1 MNQLFRRHF
10 SGPGGISQLFAIAF
24 PMVVS
29 SACETVMM
37 FTDRLFLS
45 HLSPTHMSAAMSGG
59 MTGFMFTT
67 FFMGLTGY
75 TTPLVAQYLGA
86 GKKKNC
92 AVTVSQSLIISVLC
106 FPLMILC
113 IPLGHLLFNIFDKG
127 SEQLTLAIQYYD
139 ILMYGIVVV
148 ILKNSF
154 SAFFSGIGKTRIV
167 MIASLASVLIN
178 TVVNYIL
185 IFGAL
190 GFPALG
196 IKGAAIGTLFS
207 GFCGLIILAI
217 SYYWYHKGHP
227 EFEAASSL
235 RFDAKVMKKLFR
247 FGYPA
252 GLEFFLNFLA
262 FDILILIFH
271 SYGKNVASA
280 VTIAFNWDMVS
291 YIPMIGMNIG
301 VTSLVGRYMGA
312 KDIDLAHK
320 ATKSGLKLGVV
331 YAILML
337 ILFIG
342 FSGPMSNLFIQQTEN
357 VEELFSLAKYMVGMM
372 AFFIVADGFSLV
384 YAGALRGAGDT
395 VWTMMISVGFHWLLA
410 LEALVMVRYLNID
423 PKITWA
429 CFVFT
434 IPFIGISYFFR
445 YRLGK
450 WKNINVIGTEH

>member
-10 SGPGGISQLFAIAF
+10 SGPGGISQLLVIAL

-29 SACETVMM
+29 SACETIMM

-45 HLSPTHMSAAMSGG
+45 YLSPTHMSAAMSGG

-86 GKKKNC
+86 GKEKNC
-92 AVTVSQSLIISVLC
+92 ALAVSQSLIISVIC
-106 FPLMILC
+106 FPLMIAC
-113 IPLGHLLFNIFDKG
+113 IPIGHMLFGLFDKG
-127 SEQLTLAIQYYD
+127 TEQLELAIQYYD

-167 MIASLASVLIN
+167 MIAALVSVVIN

-190 GFPALG
+190 GIPALG
-196 IKGAAIGTLFS
+196 IQGAAIGTLFS
-207 GFCGLIILAI
+207 GFCGLLILAV
-217 SYYWYHKGHP
+217 SYYWYHKDHP
-227 EFEAASSL
+227 EFEASSSL

-271 SYGKNVASA
+271 SYGKDVASA

-301 VTSLVGRYMGA
+301 VTSLVGRFMGA
-312 KDIDLAHK
+312 KDIALAHK
-320 ATKSGLKLGVV
+320 ATLSGLKIGVM

-342 FSGPMSNLFIQQTEN
+342 FSGPMSSLFIQEKENTEA
-357 VEELFSLAKYMVGMM
+357 LFQLAKYMVGMM
-372 AFFIVADGFSLV
+372 AFFIIADGFSLV
-384 YAGALRGAGDT
+384 FAGALRGAGDT
-395 VWTMMISVGFHWLLA
+395 VWTMVISVGFHWLLA
-410 LEALVMVRYLNID
+410 LEALVMVRYLHID
-423 PKITWA
+423 PRITWA

-450 WKNINVIGTEH
+450 WKSIDVVGKET

>member
-10 SGPGGISQLFAIAF
+10 SGAGGMSQLLAIAF

-45 HLSPTHMSAAMSGG
+45 YLSPIHMSAAMSGG

-86 GKKKNC
+86 GKTKNC
-92 AVTVSQSLIISVLC
+92 AVAVSQSLIISVLC
-106 FPLMILC
+106 FPLMLAC
-113 IPLGHLLFNIFDKG
+113 IPVGHMLFEVFDQ
-127 SEQLTLAIQYYD
+127 SQEQLQLALQYYD

-167 MIASLASVLIN
+167 MIASLVSVVVN
-178 TVVNYIL
+178 TIVNYIL
-185 IFGAL
+185 IFGAW
-190 GFPALG
+190 GFPAMG
-196 IKGAAIGTLFS
+196 IQGAAIGTLFS
-207 GFCGLIILAI
+207 GFCGLFILGI

-227 EFEAASSL
+227 EFEAGASL
-235 RFDAKVMKKLFR
+235 RFDIKVMKKLFR

-262 FDILILIFH
+262 FDIMILIFH
-271 SYGKNVASA
+271 SYGKHVASA

-312 KDIDLAHK
+312 KDITLAHK
-320 ATKSGLKLGVV
+320 STKSGLKLGLM

-342 FSGPMSNLFIQQTEN
+342 FSGPMSKLFIQGTEN
-357 VEELFSLAKYMVGMM
+357 VEALYSLANYMVGMM
-372 AFFIVADGFSLV
+372 AFFVIADGFSLV
-384 YAGALRGAGDT
+384 FAGALRGAGDT
-395 VWTMMISVGFHWLLA
+395 LWAMMISVAFHWLLA
-410 LEALVMVRYLNID
+410 LEAFVLVRIFHID

-434 IPFIGISYFFR
+434 IPFIAISYFYR

-450 WKNINVIGTEH
+450 WKTIDVVGSEY